1 MSSVTPT
8 SRSGTHQLA
17 VSALGTFLAL
27 VAFTVP
33 VAALN
38 PIADALAAGAAGRT
52 WMLSS
57 MSVGLGAALLSAGT
71 VSDDFGRRRTFV
83 TGLVVLLLG
92 AGWSA
97 VSVSTLEFVLARV
110 AQGVGAAAV
119 IAASLGIIAASFPAG
134 PARAAASGV
143 WGASVGAGIA
153 VGPPLAAGLDSV
165 ASWRD
170 AYAVIALG
178 CLAVAVAATRLVP
191 ESRTSGDRRLDVWGV
206 ALLAGGMSALLASLV
221 QGRHHPAASS
231 AVALAALA
239 FISLGAFVVV
249 ELRHRDPMLDLSLFR
264 HPPFLAA
271 TTAGLATGA
280 GIIALMS
287 YMAGFLG
294 LVLHVSALNA
304 ALLLELWAAT
314 SVVTALLARRIPA
327 VVTGR
332 TQLAIGLAG
341 TAVGQAL
348 MLGVDPSSTWHHFV
362 PGLLVAGVASGV
374 LNAALGREA
383 VASVPEGRGSLGS
396 GANNT
401 ARYVGAAL
409 GVTVVSVVALRTPTA
424 AGLAAGWNHATWVT
438 LTVSLAGALVVMAA
452 RNGPRR
458 SR

>member
-1 MSSVTPT
+1 MSSPSPST
-8 SRSGTHQLA
+8 RSSTHQLS

-33 VAALN
+33 VAAIN
-38 PIADALAAGAAGRT
+38 PIAATLGTGASGRT
-52 WMLSS
+52 WVLSS

-83 TGLVVLLLG
+83 TGLLVLLLG
-92 AGWSA
+92 AAWSA
-97 VSVSTLEFVLARV
+97 LAVGTLGFVLARV
-110 AQGVGAAAV
+110 VQGVGAAAV
-119 IAASLGIIAASFPAG
+119 IAASLGIIAAAFPAG
-134 PARAAASGV
+134 PGRAAASGV

-153 VGPPLAAGLDSV
+153 VGPPLAAGLDRL
-165 ASWRD
+165 ASWRI
-170 AYAVIALG
+170 AYVVIALG
-178 CLAVAVAATRLVP
+178 CLAVAVAAQRLVP
-191 ESRTSGDRRLDVWGV
+191 ESRSPRGRGIDVWGV
-206 ALLAGGMSALLASLV
+206 VLLAGGMSTL
-221 QGRHHPAASS
+221 
-231 AVALAALA
+231 LAALVEGRQHPTA
-239 FISLGAFVVV
+239 PTAVGLAVLAVASLAGFVVV
-249 ELRHRDPMLDLSLFR
+249 ELRQRDPMLDLSLFA

-287 YMAGFLG
+287 YLAGFVG
-294 LVLHVSALNA
+294 LVLHVEPLAA

-332 TQLAIGLAG
+332 TQLALGLAG

-348 MLGVDPSSTWHHFV
+348 MLGVEPDSTWHHFV
-362 PGLLVAGVASGV
+362 PGLLVAGVSSGV

-409 GVTVVSVVALRTPTA
+409 GVTVVSVVAVRTPTA

-438 LTVSLAGALVVMAA
+438 LLVSLAGAAVVLAA
-452 RNGPRR
+452 GMRAPA
-458 SR
+458 